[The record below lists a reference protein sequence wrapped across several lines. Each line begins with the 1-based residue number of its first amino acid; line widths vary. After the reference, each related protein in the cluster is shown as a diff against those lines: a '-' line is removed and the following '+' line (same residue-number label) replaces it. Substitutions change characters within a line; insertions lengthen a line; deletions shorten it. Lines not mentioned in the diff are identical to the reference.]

1 MLSQF
6 RNDRVYDH
14 LVLRSKNRFWLPNE
28 RVLEVVDEIGLATSV
43 LQDPEMIG
51 SQFARTHNR
60 APQNQATAGESLW
73 WRRKSGLSQARIPSR
88 AKLRAMRID
97 NGQLDGTITRRTWSG
112 GSPPPLNSVRP
123 TVNRAER
130 RVTTCLPSPQ
140 RER

>member
-97 NGQLDGTITRRTWSG
+97 NGQLDGTVTNDLTQRGLPPIPESVPRT
-112 GSPPPLNSVRP
+112 N
-123 TVNRAER
+123 N
-130 RVTTCLPSPQ
+130 
-140 RER
+140 